1 MAVIT
6 KSNRV
11 DIRIDSKD
19 KEILERAAE
28 INHLSL
34 SSYILSVCLKQAEYD
49 IRENEMI
56 KVDAAGRDV
65 IMRLLEEDEEPN
77 DALKELFK

>member
-34 SSYILSVCLKQAEYD
+34 SSYILSVCLKQAECD